1 MGNLKGQNVLNGT
14 FVEIWLDDEV
24 VAEATALQAKVEFQT
39 EDLKFA
45 GDLFQHRKVVGYK
58 GSGSLSM
65 HKVSTRFQ
73 KAVSD
78 TMKTG
83 KERYYTLI
91 YKLDDPAVDGQE
103 RVVLKDVA
111 FDDLTIIDLEVGTTM
126 KLEVPFSFS
135 DYDFLD
141 SIQ

>member
-1 MGNLKGQNVLNGT
+1 MGNLKGRNVLNGT
-14 FVEIWLDDEV
+14 FVEIWLDDEL

-39 EDLKFA
+39 EDIKFA

-73 KAVSD
+73 KAVAD

-83 KERYYTLI
+83 IEKYYTLI
-91 YKLDDPAVDGQE
+91 YKLDDPSVDGQE
-103 RVVLKDVA
+103 RVALKDVA
-111 FDDLTIIDLEVGTTM
+111 FDDLTIVDLEVGSAM
-126 KLEVPFSFS
+126 KLEVPFTFGSM
-135 DYDFLD
+135 DYLD
-141 SIQ
+141 TIN

>member
-1 MGNLKGQNVLNGT
+1 
-14 FVEIWLDDEV
+14 
-24 VAEATALQAKVEFQT
+24 
-39 EDLKFA
+39 
-45 GDLFQHRKVVGYK
+45 
-58 GSGSLSM
+58 M

-103 RVVLKDVA
+103 RVVLNNVC
-111 FDDLTIIDLEVGTTM
+111 FDDLTIIDLEVGATM

-135 DYDFLD
+135 SYDFLD
-141 SIQ
+141 SIN

>member
-1 MGNLKGQNVLNGT
+1 MAKLKGQDVLNGT
-14 FVEIWLDDEV
+14 FVEIWLDDEIV
-24 VAEATALQAKVEFQT
+24 GEATALQAKVELQT

-73 KAVSD
+73 KAVAD

-91 YKLDDPAVDGQE
+91 YKIDDPAVDGQE
-103 RVVLKDVA
+103 RVALKDVA
-111 FDDLTIIDLEVGTTM
+111 FDDLTIVDLEIGTTM
-126 KLEVPFSFS
+126 KLEIPFSFS
-135 DYDFLD
+135 GYDFLD
-141 SIQ
+141 SIN